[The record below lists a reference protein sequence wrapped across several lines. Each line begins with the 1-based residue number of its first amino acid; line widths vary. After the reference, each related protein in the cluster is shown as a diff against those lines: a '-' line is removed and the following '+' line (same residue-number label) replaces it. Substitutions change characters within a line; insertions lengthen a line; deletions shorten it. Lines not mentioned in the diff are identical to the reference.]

1 MGRGRPKGSKNK
13 KLVPLSEESLKKV
26 EKGLKEAGEGKIER
40 IDLDKELKKEEP
52 ILTPEQKERR
62 EKLHRVMGDINK
74 DIKGA
79 DINFAN
85 TYPIRERQSF
95 GYKCLD
101 KLTNGGIPRGLFSTI
116 WGSKGCSKTTIAI
129 KMVAAAQR
137 EGKLVAWID
146 AEHSYDKEWAFKF
159 GVIQEELAYER
170 PETAEGA
177 LDTIIR
183 LVREQVVD
191 LIVLDSIHSLCPKGQ
206 LYEGKTDTIKSTGK
220 DTQALRA
227 RKLTQFFEMSIDA
240 VSKAKCAVLLI
251 AQSREEI
258 GEFFKI
264 EKLTGGHAL
273 LHNSRI
279 IMRVR
284 RGQGVDCPSEIIITD
299 KPKKDKEGN
308 ILKDKKGNIK
318 YETETKKLG
327 FDLVAHID
335 KSQVQGCTELSE
347 IHVPFYFKEGIK
359 EE

>member
-1 MGRGRPKGSKNK
+1 MGRRKGSKNK
-13 KLVPLSEESLKKV
+13 LKGFKAIDRTCGKDASGISEKLLESRT
-26 EKGLKEAGEGKIER
+26 E
-40 IDLDKELKKEEP
+40 DLRKEEVP
-52 ILTPEQKERR
+52 ILTKEQKERR

-74 DIKGA
+74 NIKGA

-85 TYPIRERQSF
+85 TFPERERQSF
-95 GYKCLD
+95 GYKCLNNH
-101 KLTNGGIPRGLFSTI
+101 TGGGIPRGLFSTI
-116 WGSKGCSKTTIAI
+116 WGSKGCAKTTIAL
-129 KMVAAAQR
+129 KMVAAAQK
-137 EGKLVAWID
+137 EGKIVAWID
-146 AEHSYDKEWAFKF
+146 AEHSYDKVWAKKF
-159 GVIQEELAYER
+159 GVIEEELVYEK

-177 LDTIIR
+177 LDTII
-183 LVREQVVD
+183 LLAREQVVD
-191 LIVLDSIHSLCPKGQ
+191 LIILDSIHSLCPKGQ
-206 LYEGKTDTIKSTGK
+206 LYEGKTNTIKSTGK

-284 RGQGVDCPSEIIITD
+284 RGQGADAPKETIITD

-318 YETETKKLG
+318 YETEEIRLG
-327 FDLVAHID
+327 FDLVCHID

-347 IHVPFYFKEGIK
+347 IHVPFYFEDGIR
-359 EE
+359 E